1 MIYKFNCSE
10 HKVRTDSE
18 MEFPQKLRYRGWS
31 LDHIIH
37 LFSFHEFDRY
47 TTVATVIATGLI
59 TSTAD
64 IR

>member
-10 HKVRTDSE
+10 HNIRTDSE
-18 MEFPQKLRYRGWS
+18 MEF
-31 LDHIIH
+31 IVH
-37 LFSFHEFDRY
+37 LFSYHEFDRY

>member
-18 MEFPQKLRYRGWS
+18 MEF
-31 LDHIIH
+31 IIH

-47 TTVATVIATGLI
+47 TTIVTVIAARLI
-59 TSTAD
+59 ASTVD
-64 IR
+64 IRWENMVEL